1 MLRAMVIERRN
12 PDGLH
17 PTAGYHHVN
26 IAPSGRTAH
35 LAGQCPVTVDG
46 QVVDG
51 DLDAQVDQ
59 VVANS
64 LVALHAAGATAA
76 DVVRAVVY
84 VVSTDSH
91 VLAGVWRRLGAS
103 ELAPAF
109 TAASTLLGVAALG
122 YPGQLLE
129 IDLTAALP

>member
-1 MLRAMVIERRN
+1 
-12 PDGLH
+12 
-17 PTAGYHHVN
+17 
-26 IAPSGRTAH
+26 
-35 LAGQCPVTVDG
+35 VTLDG

-64 LVALHAAGATAA
+64 LVALDAAGAAPD

-84 VVSTDSH
+84 VLSSDSR
-91 VLAGVWRRLGAS
+91 VLGRVWRRLGAS

-129 IDLTAALP
+129 VDLTAALP